1 MRGVTAIITGS
12 DLQALGAIRTIT
24 SMGLSVPDDIS
35 IIGFDDTF
43 LMSRLSP
50 GLTTVHQPVASIV
63 SAAVRNLFEALATP
77 NSAPIHE
84 DYVFSPDL
92 VVRGTTAHAH

>member
-1 MRGVTAIITGS
+1 
-12 DLQALGAIRTIT
+12 
-24 SMGLSVPDDIS
+24 MGLSVPDDIS

-43 LMSRLSP
+43 LMSHLSP
-50 GLTTVHQPVASIV
+50 GLTTIHQPVASIV

-92 VVRGTTAHAH
+92 VCAERPRTHTKALIRQVRSPRMT

>member
-1 MRGVTAIITGS
+1 
-12 DLQALGAIRTIT
+12 
-24 SMGLSVPDDIS
+24 
-35 IIGFDDTF
+35 
-43 LMSRLSP
+43 MSHLSP